1 MEDSGKR
8 QVFDTGAVRDSD
20 DKSRPDLISPYAQ
33 MRKGEWLRQG
43 AEKYEERNW
52 EKGMKFGRCIASIFR
67 HLLQYMMGW
76 TNEDHLAAIAVNAE
90 FLMHYEKMIA
100 LGKLPAS
107 LNDLPMYEKK
117 FVVPDRWDIIY
128 NDPNGDCIC
137 GWYIKKKSTG
147 ELLHKDN
154 LLYGGWTGWN
164 NHKYGEAPGY
174 WPTKQEAEVALAA
187 YLEKEKTK

>member
-1 MEDSGKR
+1 MQMEDSGKR
-8 QVFDTGAVRDSD
+8 QEFETGAVRDSD

-43 AEKYEERNW
+43 AEKYTERNW

-90 FLMHYEKMIA
+90 FLMHYEKMIE
-100 LGKLPAS
+100 LGQLPAS

-117 FVVPDRWDIIY
+117 FVCPEGWEIKLADH
-128 NDPNGDCIC
+128 NDVC
-137 GWYIKKKSTG
+137 GWYVTPG
-147 ELLHKDN
+147 GLQFLHKD
-154 LLYGGWTGWN
+154 LTIQCGTWYSHGDY
-164 NHKYGEAPGY
+164 KFGEAPGY
-174 WPTKQEAEVALAA
+174 WPTKQEAEAALVA
-187 YLEKEKTK
+187 YLEKQK